1 STTSRQ
7 VFKSKQLPPY
17 TISEFKYAPMH
28 LRLLNIVFDSIEV
41 DIRLWRSDTTK
52 LITESI
58 NNPDNQIFCANVVH
72 IISQMAD
79 VLCNASGGLLPLL
92 ASATSASHEI
102 ELLEYT
108 EGLSPKDAL
117 RVLKR
122 VMGLSDLFILG
133 STANFSELEQEKS
146 MPSGG
151 ILRQCLRL

>member
-1 STTSRQ
+1 
-7 VFKSKQLPPY
+7 
-17 TISEFKYAPMH
+17 
-28 LRLLNIVFDSIEV
+28 
-41 DIRLWRSDTTK
+41 
-52 LITESI
+52 
-58 NNPDNQIFCANVVH
+58 
-72 IISQMAD
+72 D

-133 STANFSELEQEKS
+133 
-146 MPSGG
+146 
-151 ILRQCLRL
+151 